1 MIVAIII
8 GREGSVAFP
17 GKNVHPVLGRPLTA
31 YPLMAAQHSRYIDK
45 TYMSTDSPRLQAIA
59 REYGA
64 EVLERP
70 EELATSKA
78 LAEDAYAHA
87 YRWIKDDLGEEIEIV
102 VLLFCNA
109 ATILG
114 STIDEGIERLRE
126 DTELDSA
133 VTVSSYNMWS
143 PIRAR
148 RIDDQGLVQPFAPL
162 ESYGDLNV
170 FTCDRDSQGDV
181 YFADM
186 SVSIVRPRCL
196 EDLEY
201 GVLPQRWMGQRIHP
215 LIQTAGCDVDY
226 AWQIPG
232 VQAWLLEHGFTDT
245 NTAYED

>member
-133 VTVSSYNMWS
+133 VTVSRYNMWS

-148 RIDDQGLVQPFAPL
+148 RIDEQGLIQPFAPL
-162 ESYGDLNV
+162 ESYGDLNE

-181 YFADM
+181 YFADGG
-186 SVSIVRPRCL
+186 VSIVRPRCL

-201 GVLPQRWMGQRIHP
+201 GVLPHRWMGQRIHP

-232 VQAWLLEHGFTDT
+232 VRAWLLEHGFTDT
-245 NTAYED
+245 KTAYED